1 MTDPRPGHGRFDEL
15 AAGYALHTLDPGDQE
30 LFARHARGC
39 ARCQQSV
46 ADYADVAAAIADL
59 APPAEP
65 SPQLAARIMAAAAS
79 DLTSGD
85 QQPAPLRGAAV
96 TPDEPPNGAAGR
108 PPARV
113 LALHRHRSR
122 LVKAAAAAAAAV
134 IVGGGIWGGLAATGG
149 GPARPTLADC
159 VQAHRCAEVVLTASA
174 THRTAAKVIIRDGV
188 VWMEPAAMG
197 ANPGGEIYVLWQ
209 LTGAH
214 TPLAVGSFD
223 IRPGAQA
230 PVRVGGLAAPY
241 RSTWAFAVSLE
252 HGRTI
257 PATPSHPVA
266 LGQVSA

>member
-1 MTDPRPGHGRFDEL
+1 VTDPRPGHGRFDEL
-15 AAGYALHTLDPGDQE
+15 AAGYALHTLDPGDRE

-39 ARCQQSV
+39 ARCQRSL
-46 ADYADVAAAIADL
+46 ADYADVAAAIAGL
-59 APPAEP
+59 APAAEP
-65 SPQLAARIMAAAAS
+65 SPQLAARIMAAATGDPAS
-79 DLTSGD
+79 GHH
-85 QQPAPLRGAAV
+85 QAAPLSGAAAA
-96 TPDEPPNGAAGR
+96 PDEPPDRAAGR

-113 LALHRHRSR
+113 RPLHRHRSR

-149 GPARPTLADC
+149 PAQPTLTDC
-159 VQAHRCAEVVLTASA
+159 VRARQCAEVVLTAAA

-188 VWMEPAAMG
+188 VWMEPAAMN

-223 IRPGAQA
+223 IRPGAHA
-230 PVRVGGLAAPY
+230 PVRIGGLAAPY
-241 RSTWAFAVSLE
+241 RKTWAFAVSLE